1 MAVIRGLA
9 VLSGLLLADSHPVT
23 TNNPTVTLCVTCRH
37 EKITVCNAR
46 CSKGIFIV
54 YGSLTP
60 IYSNYSVRIFNRKC
74 LCRFGIAI
82 SPLWLC
88 QTNYYNRISEV
99 SVRPNTYKW
108 IAPLLNTSWFPIVIR
123 RNLLS
128 MFCKADGTYLW
139 CIYWEIPIKYTC
151 ITWPRISPLF
161 NTQWLSIGHPL
172 MNHYYF

>member
-82 SPLWLC
+82 SPLWLMTKC
-88 QTNYYNRISEV
+88 QEKSFIGFMSYVTSSTRCSNSYVRIV
-99 SVRPNTYKW
+99 VR
-108 IAPLLNTSWFPIVIR
+108 R
-123 RNLLS
+123 LS
-128 MFCKADGTYLW
+128 
-139 CIYWEIPIKYTC
+139 
-151 ITWPRISPLF
+151 
-161 NTQWLSIGHPL
+161 
-172 MNHYYF
+172 